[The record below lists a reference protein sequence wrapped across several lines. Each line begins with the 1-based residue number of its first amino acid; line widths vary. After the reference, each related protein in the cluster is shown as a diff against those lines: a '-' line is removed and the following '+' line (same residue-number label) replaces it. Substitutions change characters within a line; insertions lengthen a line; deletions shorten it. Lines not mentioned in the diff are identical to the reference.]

1 MGGTFDPI
9 HLGHL
14 ILGEEAYRQL
24 DLDQVLYMPAG
35 NPPHKRNRT
44 GRAADE
50 DRVQMIRLAIAG
62 NPHFALSLFDM
73 REEGYSY
80 TYRLL
85 EALNNEYSDCEF
97 YFIMGADSL
106 VDFDTW
112 MNPQRIANA
121 AHLVVATRN
130 QMSNDSFEALL
141 QKRREQYHGDFLRLD
156 TPNLDISSQHLREL
170 VGSGASVKYYVPDP
184 VLDYIREHSLYRISE

>member
-85 EALNNEYSDCEF
+85 EALNSESSDCEF

-141 QKRREQYHGDFLRLD
+141 QKRREQYHGDFLRLN